1 MENSKSPSVDQ
12 HRNTVPLKPAGLGLK
27 QVRKSRIWPKDEDN
41 DEPRKTSWWF
51 ASTAIPLLA
60 ATSGPLANVM
70 SIAALIT
77 SWRNDYNPDHPG
89 VDALSSGTPDPRW
102 CIVLNAASLVCGFA
116 GNVFLLF
123 NFTRRVRYIVAL
135 PATIVL
141 WYFATGI
148 LIGIT
153 TCMNKY
159 VPPHRPEQTYSQ
171 GFWHAVIAAVLYL
184 LSSMALMVNMLGYFL
199 GHYPQHFELSDEQ
212 RNLILQTMM
221 FFIWLAGG
229 AGVFA
234 RVDPGWQYV
243 DALYFCDVTILTVGF
258 GDFHP
263 INDVARGLVFPYS
276 VGGIVI
282 LGLMVGSIRKF
293 AQELSHDNIVKTHA
307 EKRRVQTIDRSVTT
321 ELELKQRQT
330 DESISARHL
339 TTPSVSGAK
348 AGYKPQSTRT
358 RLHRARKTPLRSGM
372 KLIRRVGSRKPK
384 LLLLQEEKDRFD
396 AMRNIQKKTS
406 TFKKYSALTM
416 SVISFGLLW
425 CLGALGFWKAE
436 QKTQGLSYFQALYFC
451 YVSLL
456 TIGYGDLSPTSNAG
470 KPFFIVWSL
479 IAVPTMTILISD
491 MGDTV
496 IASFKRGT
504 FTLAD
509 WTVLPKAGLWRSLL
523 ERYPVLW
530 KWLERKAEEAEQ
542 EKRVDQGFPTGPADE
557 DEHASSPTLE
567 QVAELEN
574 LNQHTLAQ
582 KLGLAIRKTAN
593 DLRADP
599 PKRYSYEEWA
609 VYTHLIRF
617 SRMSRSEFLEEEEE
631 QGLIEWD
638 WIGEDSP
645 MLAEQSES
653 EWLLDRLCESLG
665 RYMRRQE
672 LHHRGRTAS
681 RVRRRSMS
689 SVYRDHTKVH
699 HFE

>member
-1 MENSKSPSVDQ
+1 MESSAPPSHTSVTTRAPRAHSSNKQ
-12 HRNTVPLKPAGLGLK
+12 HGQPTTVPPKPAGFGAKKLWK
-27 QVRKSRIWPKDEDN
+27 FHVRPKDGD
-41 DEPRKTSWWF
+41 DGEPRKTSWWF

-77 SWRNDYNPDHPG
+77 SWRNDYNPDYPG

-102 CIVLNAASLVCGFA
+102 CIALNATSLVCGFT

-135 PATIVL
+135 PATILL
-141 WYFATGI
+141 WYLATGI
-148 LIGIT
+148 
-153 TCMNKY
+153 
-159 VPPHRPEQTYSQ
+159 TYSQ

-199 GHYPQHFELSDEQ
+199 GHYSQHFELSDEQ
-212 RNLILQTMM
+212 RNLILQTMV

-234 RVDPGWQYV
+234 KVNGWQYV

-258 GDFHP
+258 GDFVP
-263 INDVARGLVFPYS
+263 VDDVARGLVFPYS
-276 VGGIVI
+276 VGGII
-282 LGLMVGSIRKF
+282 TLGLIVSSIRKF
-293 AQELSHDNIVKTHA
+293 AQELSHDKIIKTHA
-307 EKRRVQTIDRSVTT
+307 EKRRIRTIHRSVTT
-321 ELELKQRQT
+321 AVGLEQRQA
-330 DESISARHL
+330 DEKVSARRL
-339 TTPSVSGAK
+339 MTPSLSNAEPGN
-348 AGYKPQSTRT
+348 KPNATRE
-358 RLHRARKTPLRSGM
+358 RLLRARKSPFKSTM
-372 KLIRRVGSRKPK
+372 KLIQRVGSQKPK
-384 LLLLQEEKDRFD
+384 LVLLQEEKDRFD
-396 AMRNIQKKTS
+396 AMRSIQR
-406 TFKKYSALTM
+406 SA
-416 SVISFGLLW
+416 V
-425 CLGALGFWKAE
+425 GFWQAE
-436 QKTQGLSYFQALYFC
+436 QKSQGLTYFQALYFC

-456 TIGYGDLSPTSNAG
+456 TIGYGDFSPSSNAG

-479 IAVPTMTILISD
+479 VAVPTMTILISD

-496 IASFKRGT
+496 IAGFKRGT

-509 WTVLPKAGLWRSLL
+509 WTVLPKAGRWKSLL

-530 KWLERKAEEAEQ
+530 SWLEKKAEEAEE
-542 EKRVDQGFPTGPADE
+542 EKRVDQGFPIGPADE
-557 DEHASSPTLE
+557 DEHAPPPTLE
-567 QVAELEN
+567 QVAELDK
-574 LNQHTLAQ
+574 LDQHALAR

-599 PKRYSYEEWA
+599 PKRYSYGEWA

-617 SRMSRSEFLEEEEE
+617 SRMSRSELVEEEEE

-653 EWLLDRLCESLG
+653 EWLLDRLCESLD

-672 LHHRGRTAS
+672 LQHKKRTAS
-681 RVRRRSMS
+681 RVRRRSTTS
-689 SVYRDHTKVH
+689 IYRGHTKVQ
-699 HFE
+699 HFD